1 MADKHPLYMETKGH
15 KGSWSGNIISLDY
28 KQDEY
33 IVYDIADFKKAS
45 WSIREESLLMMNS
58 IFIEVMSANKDE
70 DDEDEDFL
78 PIVRYS
84 VTVNRT
90 IYQTSN
96 SMGLIGFLY
105 AIKKPDS
112 RGQMVE
118 IPYLEPIPVRVTLH
132 TKGK

>member
-1 MADKHPLYMETKGH
+1 MADKHALYMETKGQ
-15 KGSWSGNIISLDY
+15 KGSWSGHITSLDY
-28 KQDEY
+28 RQDDDV
-33 IVYDIADFKKAS
+33 VYDIADFKKAS
-45 WSIREESLLMMNS
+45 WSIREDPLLMMNS
-58 IFIEVMSANKDE
+58 IFIEVMSADKDE

-84 VTVNRT
+84 VTINKT

-96 SMGLIGFLY
+96 SMGLVGFLY
-105 AIKKPDS
+105 TIKKPDS
-112 RGQMVE
+112 YGQMVE